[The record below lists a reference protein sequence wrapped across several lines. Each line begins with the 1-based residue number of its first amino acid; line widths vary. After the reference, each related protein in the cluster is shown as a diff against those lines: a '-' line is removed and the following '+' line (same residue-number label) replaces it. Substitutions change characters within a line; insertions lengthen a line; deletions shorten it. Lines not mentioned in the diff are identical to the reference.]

1 MIFNLKDY
9 KKGRYAMHCPDHEKA
24 TIFLRY
30 LHNQGKHW
38 CNGISYLEQDNYN
51 SHRDQTCYAFNE
63 GTYSYLDYFLS
74 NDEVWKLLRFDD
86 FEWEEFRDLELTEQD
101 NQEFSQFISQFSQQG
116 ASVNYGV

>member
-1 MIFNLKDY
+1 
-9 KKGRYAMHCPDHEKA
+9 MHCPDHEKA

-38 CNGISYLEQDNYN
+38 RDGMSYLETDNYD
-51 SHRDQTCYAFNE
+51 SHREQTCYAFNE

-74 NDEVWKLLRFDD
+74 NDDVWKLLRFDD

-101 NQEFSQFISQFSQQG
+101 NQKFNQFISQFSQQG